1 MGLAS
6 SFVLYLLIGAGV
18 AAAVYVRGDR
28 TGGRDVFSL
37 ALACLFWPLYVPALL
52 AGSEREMPISGSA
65 TTPPPIAAAGE
76 DELSAAIVR
85 VEAELERAF
94 RSLDGWAEETLST
107 EHARL
112 VELKQAWRFQAARI
126 RELTALLEETQRAE
140 PAEEAV
146 TASLPSSERIHH
158 SERSRRENID
168 RLRSIR
174 DRMRDELLGTLAWV
188 RELVTMIH
196 LAKYTGAPASR
207 AEELVSQIAASVEG
221 LREVSEWRDRAASVA

>member
-1 MGLAS
+1 VGLAS
-6 SFVLYLLIGAGV
+6 SFVLYLLIGGGV
-18 AAAVYVRGDR
+18 AAAVYVRGEQ
-28 TGGRDVFSL
+28 TGGRGVFPL
-37 ALACLFWPLYVPALL
+37 GLACLFWPLYVPALL
-52 AGSEREMPISGSA
+52 AGREREMQISESA
-65 TTPPPIAAAGE
+65 TAPPSLAGGD
-76 DELSAAIVR
+76 DELTAAIVR

-126 RELTALLEETQRAE
+126 RELTALLDETQRAE
-140 PAEEAV
+140 PAEDAV
-146 TASLPSSERIHH
+146 AASLPSIERIHH